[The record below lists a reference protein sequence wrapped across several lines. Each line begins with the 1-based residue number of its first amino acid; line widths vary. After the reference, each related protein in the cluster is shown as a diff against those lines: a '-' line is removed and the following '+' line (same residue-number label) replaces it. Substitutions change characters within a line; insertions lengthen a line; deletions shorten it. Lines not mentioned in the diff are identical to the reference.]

1 MLIKESLELKYLT
14 TYKIGGIVKKVYFP
28 ETLEEFT
35 ELLRSLENYIVL
47 GSCSNVLISSN
58 GYDGNIIITSEMKN
72 YEIKGTRV
80 YADCG
85 VKGPLLAQK
94 TSEASLSGF
103 EFMIGFPGTIG
114 GDLYMNAGA
123 HGQCI
128 SDVLISCCLF
138 DRENKE
144 IIFMQKQEMDFSY
157 RHSILQTGR
166 YVLFSAEFELKKLPK
181 EDIKS
186 LLDRNLNFRKS
197 IQPTLATP
205 NAGSVFKNPE
215 NDSAGRLLD
224 KAGVKNF
231 ETDKVKVW
239 DKHANFLINK
249 GNATSLDILEMMVK
263 MQKAVKDTYTIDLTP
278 EIIFIGDKTEKEE
291 ELCNILYKIK
301 MLK

>member
-1 MLIKESLELKYLT
+1 MLIKENFEIKNLT

-166 YVLFSAEFELKKLPK
+166 YVLLSAEFELKKLPK

>member
-1 MLIKESLELKYLT
+1 MLIKENFEIKNLT
-14 TYKIGGIVKKVYFP
+14 TYKIGGIVKKVFFP
-28 ETLEEFT
+28 QTQEEFA
-35 ELLRSLENYIVL
+35 ELLRNLDNYIVL
-47 GSCSNVLISSN
+47 GSCSNVLFSSN
-58 GYDGNIIITSEMKN
+58 GYSGNIIITSEMKN
-72 YEIKGTRV
+72 FEIKGTRV

-94 TSEASLSGF
+94 TCEASLSGF
-103 EFMIGFPGTIG
+103 EFMIGFPGSVG

-166 YVLFSAEFELKKLPK
+166 YVLLSAEFELKKLPK

-224 KAGVKNF
+224 KAGVKAF

-249 GNATSLDILEMMVK
+249 GNATSIDILEMMVK

-301 MLK
+301 MLR